1 MTKIIAI
8 ANHKGGVGKTTTAVS
23 VGAALALMGKKV
35 LLIDMDAQANLTI
48 SLGIDTEGRN
58 TIYKYLKNNS
68 PLEPVCI
75 KTNMYAVPSDVD
87 IAQIDI
93 DFRDEPHK
101 FTQLSLCLESVK
113 DSFDFIFIDCPPV
126 FGIATING
134 LTAADELYITMTAE
148 GLAVKGLKTLIDMVN
163 IITENIAKNLKLSG
177 VIITRYD
184 NRKTLNRDVVKV
196 IRSTFKNKVFNTVIR
211 ENVSLSECPLS
222 GKDILEYSPKSR
234 GAEDYY
240 NLAKEIIKREK
251 PKTNHISKW
260 ITKK

>member
-48 SLGIDTEGRN
+48 SLGIDTEGKN
-58 TIYKYLKNNS
+58 TTYKYLKNNS
-68 PLEPVCI
+68 PLQPVRI
-75 KTNMYAVPSDVD
+75 KTNLYAVPSDID

-93 DFRDEPHK
+93 DFMNNQHK
-101 FTQLSLCLESVK
+101 FTQLSICLESVK
-113 DSFDFIFIDCPPV
+113 DSFDYIFIDCPPV

-134 LTAADELYITMTAE
+134 LTAADELYITMMAE
-148 GLAVKGLKTLIDMVN
+148 GLSVKGLRTLVDMVS

-184 NRKTLNRDVVKV
+184 NRKTLNREVVEV
-196 IRSTFKNKVFNTVIR
+196 IRSTFKDKVFNTLIR
-211 ENVSLSECPLS
+211 ENVSLAEAPLS
-222 GKDILEYSPKSR
+222 GKDILAYSPKSR
-234 GAEDYY
+234 GAEDYC
-240 NLAKEIIKREK
+240 NLAKEIIEREK
-251 PKTNHISKW
+251 TNNQ
-260 ITKK
+260 